1 MINNIKNI
9 AKMAPLFK
17 NNISKEI
24 RMDKNPNISN
34 TLLKNQLNSN
44 TYSNDQLVKVYTK
57 GLKLYVNN
65 ITSYNLN

>member
-9 AKMAPLFK
+9 AKMAPIFK

-24 RMDKNPNISN
+24 RMDKTPNISN
-34 TLLKNQLNSN
+34 TLKNNLNSN
-44 TYSNDQLVKVYTK
+44 TFSNDKLLKLYTK